1 MPRFSRSFLFPD
13 VNVWIAL
20 TYGGHVHHNPAKAWF
35 EQLEMEARIC
45 FCRFTQLS
53 LLRLLTTEAVM
64 GADEVMTQSQAW
76 QTYDRW
82 LSDGR
87 VVFLEESPNL
97 DAAFRSLSDQC
108 SPSPKTW
115 SDSYLAAFAAVSDL
129 RLVTF
134 DRGFQGKTNHLLILR
149 P

>member
-20 TYGGHVHHNPAKAWF
+20 TYGGHAHHKIAKAWF
-35 EQLEMEARIC
+35 EELDMESRVC

-53 LLRLLTTEAVM
+53 LLRLLTTEGVM
-64 GADEVMTQSQAW
+64 GADEVMTQRRAW
-76 QTYDRW
+76 EAYDRW
-82 LSDGR
+82 LADSR

-97 DAAFRSLSDQC
+97 DAAFRSFSDQRYAG
-108 SPSPKTW
+108 PKTW
-115 SDSYLAAFAAVSDL
+115 SDSYLAAFASVSDL

-134 DRGFQGKTNHLLILR
+134 DRGFQGKTKQLTILR

>member
-20 TYGGHVHHNPAKAWF
+20 TYQRHIHHRVASSWF
-35 EQLEMEARIC
+35 EGLDIEARVC

-53 LLRLLTTEAVM
+53 LLRLITTDAVM
-64 GADEVMTQSQAW
+64 GDEVMTQAQAW
-76 QTYDRW
+76 DAYDLW

-87 VVFLEESPNL
+87 LLFLDEPPNL
-97 DAAFRSLSDQC
+97 DPVFRSLSRQRY
-108 SPSPKTW
+108 PSPKTW
-115 SDSYLAAFAAVSDL
+115 ADSYLAAFAAASDL

-134 DRGFQGKTNHLLILR
+134 DQAFRGKIKQLLILR